1 MPFIPT
7 IASGGS
13 PSAVTTWGLPAPQ
26 RVGWTG
32 FKVERFV
39 LLVICWRSKPAAVM
53 GGCASC
59 PASTQ
64 TAWRS
69 VVLRVKETF
78 SLMPSPCGPFPSVLP
93 IMEPWMAYAVMGRL
107 PWVWLRRV
115 GDTPPCSTLR
125 ESPPWSFSISTASF
139 GAKRYWSFPV
149 ARVPLFSIWSRGPLP
164 PPSQPQRI
172 RMETAGCAAPTPS
185 GISITP
191 LRPVDIPQFVPSV
204 AATWPVSW
212 AL

>member
-1 MPFIPT
+1 
-7 IASGGS
+7 
-13 PSAVTTWGLPAPQ
+13 
-26 RVGWTG
+26 
-32 FKVERFV
+32 
-39 LLVICWRSKPAAVM
+39 
-53 GGCASC
+53 
-59 PASTQ
+59 
-64 TAWRS
+64 
-69 VVLRVKETF
+69 
-78 SLMPSPCGPFPSVLP
+78 MPSPCGPFPSALP

-115 GDTPPCSTLR
+115 GDTPPFSTLR
-125 ESPPWSFSISTASF
+125 ESPPWSFSISTF

-149 ARVPLFSIWSRGPLP
+149 ASVPLFSTWSRGPLP

-172 RMETAGCAAPTPS
+172 RMEMAGTAAPTPS